1 MLRNNSTRKEGKLVR
16 ALNNSTG
23 QLGSLFASSVGE
35 GPGGF
40 RGWGRRAMGT
50 GEALRPEP
58 GRG

>member
-1 MLRNNSTRKEGKLVR
+1 MR

-23 QLGSLFASSVGE
+23 QLGSPFASSVGE